1 MNHTII
7 NETTLAE
14 GYEHLRAADPIMA
27 RLIAEYGPYSWK
39 AEDDY
44 FAVLCGSIVS
54 QQLSVK
60 AAASIAERVLRELGG
75 QWKADALLAAPEE
88 EMRALGLSRS
98 KVVYLKDLAAHCA
111 EGRLHLHELPSA
123 ANEEVI
129 ARLTM
134 VKGIGRW
141 TAEMFLLFG
150 MGRMNVFP
158 VGDLGIKKAIQSNY
172 NLPDLPDKKQ
182 MLERAAIWAPYE
194 SIATLYLWRSLNN
207 KPSL

>member
-1 MNHTII
+1 
-7 NETTLAE
+7 
-14 GYEHLRAADPIMA
+14 
-27 RLIAEYGPYSWK
+27 
-39 AEDDY
+39 
-44 FAVLCGSIVS
+44 
-54 QQLSVK
+54 
-60 AAASIAERVLRELGG
+60 
-75 QWKADALLAAPEE
+75 
-88 EMRALGLSRS
+88 
-98 KVVYLKDLAAHCA
+98 
-111 EGRLHLHELPSA
+111 
-123 ANEEVI
+123 
-129 ARLTM
+129 
-134 VKGIGRW
+134 GIGRW